1 MNDNYSNLS
10 VQDLILKIQ
19 NAERVIENQKKM
31 LQAKDRLIQ
40 TTTDQ
45 YNELLAD
52 YQTLLSTSY
61 QASGSPP
68 RRAPPTLNTQFNK
81 GTFDDQFRP
90 TSATPRYNTFGDP
103 PAETFSEPKSQQPY
117 PNNNSQYGVN
127 NYMNNN
133 DNNNQV
139 DNNAP
144 YSKRALISSIQ
155 FGEDVPVAP
164 QRPSIQINQDRKAMN
179 DHFQEMEANAQINP
193 GQATSIP
200 PLVVDVS
207 GMTVDQMRSKVDEL
221 NIERAEI
228 ERQLNKATPKGKIMS
243 HVIKEREDLERQ
255 LEEVIKAISHVKLE
269 IRKASNH

>member
-1 MNDNYSNLS
+1 MADYSSMS
-10 VQDLILKIQ
+10 VQDLISKIQ

-61 QASGSPP
+61 QTAGSVPRRSPP
-68 RRAPPTLNTQFNK
+68 ALNAQFSK
-81 GTFDDQFRP
+81 GNFDDQYRP
-90 TSATPRYNTFGDP
+90 STATPRYNTFGDQ
-103 PAETFSEPKSQQPY
+103 PAETFSEPRNQQQFPAK
-117 PNNNSQYGVN
+117 NNSQFGVN
-127 NYMNNN
+127 NFMNNN
-133 DNNNQV
+133 ENNNTQAE
-139 DNNAP
+139 NNVP
-144 YSKRALISSIQ
+144 YSKRALVSSIQ

-164 QRPSIQINQDRKAMN
+164 QRTSIQINQDRKAMN
-179 DHFQEMEANAQINP
+179 DHFQVEMDP
-193 GQATSIP
+193 GQATSLP

-255 LEEVIKAISHVKLE
+255 LEEVNKAISHVKLE

>member
-1 MNDNYSNLS
+1 MNDNYSSLS
-10 VQDLILKIQ
+10 VQDLVMKIQ
-19 NAERVIENQKKM
+19 NAERVIENQKKL

-68 RRAPPTLNTQFNK
+68 RRGQPTQFNK
-81 GTFDDQFRP
+81 GNYDDQFHP
-90 TSATPRYNTFGDP
+90 TSATPRYNTFGDQP
-103 PAETFSEPKSQQPY
+103 SETFSQPKNQQLHQNSNVQFGGNNFL
-117 PNNNSQYGVN
+117 NNNK
-127 NYMNNN
+127 NN
-133 DNNNQV
+133 DTNNQIENV
-139 DNNAP
+139 P

-164 QRPSIQINQDRKAMN
+164 TRTSIQINQDRKAMN
-179 DHFQEMEANAQINP
+179 DHFQEMEANSQISP
-193 GQATSIP
+193 GQVTSFP

-207 GMTVDQMRSKVDEL
+207 GMTIDQMRQKVDEL

-255 LEEVIKAISHVKLE
+255 LEEVIRAISHVKLE